1 MAKYL
6 IDVNLPYY
14 FSLWNTSEYLH
25 QKDIDDMWL
34 DEQIWEYAKENDLTI
49 ISKDSDFANRILLKN
64 PPPKVIHIKL
74 GNMKIQDFFT
84 IISQIWEDVK
94 QLSENHKLVNV
105 FHDRI
110 EGIG

>member
-74 GNMKIQDFFT
+74 GNMKI
-84 IISQIWEDVK
+84 
-94 QLSENHKLVNV
+94 
-105 FHDRI
+105 
-110 EGIG
+110 